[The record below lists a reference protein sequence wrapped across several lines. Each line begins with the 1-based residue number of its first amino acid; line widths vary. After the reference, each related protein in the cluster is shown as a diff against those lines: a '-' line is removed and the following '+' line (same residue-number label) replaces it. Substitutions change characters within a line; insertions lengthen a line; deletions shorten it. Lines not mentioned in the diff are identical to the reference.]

1 MINLPEDL
9 DDVGLTSSVIGDL
22 YCVRTEYKIPV
33 WDSAIETKDMLQV
46 GSVNN
51 GEIVMSLG
59 KTYHFGKGS
68 KYLFVLTSAG
78 VIGWIAGY
86 VLISTASL

>member
-1 MINLPEDL
+1 MINLFEES
-9 DDVGLTSSVIGDL
+9 DDVELTSSAIGDL
-22 YCVRTEYKIPV
+22 YCVSTEYKIPV

-51 GEIVMSLG
+51 GEIVVSLG

-86 VLISTASL
+86 VLISAASL